1 MSEFCLMV
9 GLSYA
14 LFQLESLK
22 RQYEAEM
29 EALRQQLEVQ
39 RESSDHVDHQLRSQY
54 MQVSD
59 SSHR

>member
-1 MSEFCLMV
+1 MV

-59 SSHR
+59 SSLR